1 MEQILLSFVSILTG
15 AFALGGTWLGS
26 RLGRTN
32 EHKQWLRNQRQAA
45 YSEMMGAFETLY
57 LETGKPTIDSRSLQ
71 ENLFDLAVKQ
81 GRISIIGRAE
91 ITEMSE
97 QLVDETWVMVQAARD
112 VGPDADAR
120 YVLRDKAKGTAREL
134 VAALR
139 NDIKTA

>member
-1 MEQILLSFVSILTG
+1 MEQVLLAFVSILTG

-32 EHKQWLRNQRQAA
+32 EHKQWLRNQRQTA

-57 LETGKPTIDSRSLQ
+57 LETGKPTIDSSALQ

-81 GRISIIGRAE
+81 GRLAIIGRAE
-91 ITEMSE
+91 IAEISE
-97 QLVDETWVMVQAARD
+97 RLLDETWVMVQAARD
-112 VGPDADAR
+112 VGPDADSR
-120 YVLRDKAKGTAREL
+120 YVLRDKAKGTAHEL

-139 NDIKTA
+139 NDMKAA